1 MKTQVVMMLLAS
13 TQAIK
18 LRHRQRSALP
28 ECAGA
33 TVSSG
38 YGVPYTVG
46 HKTFTS
52 AADGAA
58 GNELKAGGSCI
69 TSDLRWGPG
78 EPVPSALVQLPECAG
93 ATVSSGYGVPNTV
106 GHKTFTSAADGAAG
120 NELKA
125 GGSCITS
132 DLRWGPG
139 EPVPS
144 ALVQL

>member
-1 MKTQVVMMLLAS
+1 MKSQVVMMLLAS

-18 LRHRQRSALP
+18 LQHKQRSALP

-52 AADGAA
+52 ASDGAA
-58 GNELKAGGSCI
+58 GNELKAGSGCI

-78 EPVPSALVQLPECAG
+78 EPV
-93 ATVSSGYGVPNTV
+93 SGKMP
-106 GHKTFTSAADGAAG
+106 KDTSLINLRQDGYNA
-120 NELKA
+120 
-125 GGSCITS
+125 
-132 DLRWGPG
+132 P
-139 EPVPS
+139 
-144 ALVQL
+144 

>member
-13 TQAIK
+13 TQALK
-18 LRHRQRSALP
+18 LRNKQRSALP

-58 GNELKAGGSCI
+58 GNELKAGASCI

-78 EPVPSALVQLPECAG
+78 EPVPSALV
-93 ATVSSGYGVPNTV
+93 
-106 GHKTFTSAADGAAG
+106 
-120 NELKA
+120 
-125 GGSCITS
+125 
-132 DLRWGPG
+132 
-139 EPVPS
+139 
-144 ALVQL
+144 